1 MQKTINFRSN
11 LESRRHQYWD
21 IGSWRLILPAMS
33 TEYDSLYN
41 YTFDCILLLSM
52 YNRGL
57 CDIGL
62 HLNIMSQ
69 RAKFLNVEPVNNR
82 IPLHPVMANQC
93 MTFLGVIFLSLFSLY
108 PAFQENA
115 CFSSNL
121 HLATCKDQSTNTYR
135 TRFTILKERTVQ
147 RREYRI
153 PNKEILTVKRQEEKK
168 SISKGTEVRK
178 KL

>member
-33 TEYDSLYN
+33 IEYDSLYN
-41 YTFDCILLLSM
+41 YTFDCTFLLSM

-69 RAKFLNVEPVNNR
+69 KAKFLNVEPVNNR

-93 MTFLGVIFLSLFSLY
+93 MTSRGAIFLSSLSLLSSLSGKCLFL
-108 PAFQENA
+108 
-115 CFSSNL
+115 
-121 HLATCKDQSTNTYR
+121 
-135 TRFTILKERTVQ
+135 
-147 RREYRI
+147 
-153 PNKEILTVKRQEEKK
+153 
-168 SISKGTEVRK
+168 
-178 KL
+178 